1 MPIASASIGQVYK
14 ATLKDGRTVA
24 VKVQRPKILNDIAL
38 DLYLLKLLSPLQTK
52 IVNPKADDV
61 DIEIAAGFVDEWGK
75 GLVAEV
81 DYKLE
86 AKNTQDF
93 LEAMQSR
100 GLNAVT
106 APTIVE
112 ELSTS
117 RVIVTQWMEGTRLD
131 VDASPDVPRLCGVAV
146 NAYLTMLLDTG
157 VLHCDPHPGSD
168 TPLYIPQLRYFE
180 LQIISLAYS
189 CMGIGNLLRTTDG
202 KLCILDWG
210 MTLELPKDLQYSLL
224 EFIAHVNSNNF
235 DALPQDFVNL
245 GATPPEK
252 IDKVRDAGITDG
264 FAFAMRQLSQGG
276 GPKKIQERVRDEF
289 RTRYG
294 SDLSDEELREK
305 ARAEMIKQM
314 ETQLEKEGISVNGV
328 NNVIEQSK
336 DCSHALFCAFIS
348 VCSYASIHIHAYYS
362 SVETEP

>member
-1 MPIASASIGQVYK
+1 M
-14 ATLKDGRTVA
+14 
-24 VKVQRPKILNDIAL
+24 
-38 DLYLLKLLSPLQTK
+38 
-52 IVNPKADDV
+52 
-61 DIEIAAGFVDEWGK
+61 
-75 GLVAEV
+75 
-81 DYKLE
+81 
-86 AKNTQDF
+86 
-93 LEAMQSR
+93 
-100 GLNAVT
+100 
-106 APTIVE
+106 
-112 ELSTS
+112 
-117 RVIVTQWMEGTRLD
+117 IVTQWMEGTRLD

-168 TPLYIPQLRYFE
+168 TPLYILQLRYFE
-180 LQIISLAYS
+180 LSLAYS
-189 CMGIGNLLRTTDG
+189 CMCIGNLLRTTDG

-336 DCSHALFCAFIS
+336 EHCFVLSYIS
-348 VCSYASIHIHAYYS
+348 VCIHASVHIHAYYS